1 MRRKVEPKKHHTSV
15 KSIHC
20 CFRSLSR
27 HLYLLWLFCIF
38 LWTFSVF
45 YLFHLSGS
53 LECLFCYSHFSIFS
67 LWLLSNSFY
76 YGRYTVLWSFSFCGP
91 FYLFLFIFC
100 IFVVLFHLCCHFI
113 CPYGNS
119 AFLLHKF
126 FVVNLPKFVI
136 IWCLFVLWSFFAFL
150 WSFFISVF

>member
-1 MRRKVEPKKHHTSV
+1 MRRTVEPKKHHTSV
-15 KSIHC
+15 KSICC

-27 HLYLLWLFCIF
+27 HLLWLFCIF

-53 LECLFCYSHFSIFS
+53 LECLFASACSHFVSCYSHFSIFS
-67 LWLLSNSFY
+67 LWLLSNSFC
-76 YGRYTVLWSFSFCGP
+76 YGPYTVLWSFSFCGP

-113 CPYGNS
+113 CPYSNS

-136 IWCLFVLWSFFAFL
+136 I
-150 WSFFISVF
+150 

>member
-15 KSIHC
+15 KSIRC
-20 CFRSLSR
+20 GFRSLSR

-53 LECLFCYSHFSIFS
+53 LECLFLSSACSHFVSCYSHFSIFS
-67 LWLLSNSFY
+67 LWLLSNSFC
-76 YGRYTVLWSFSFCGP
+76 YGRYTVLWSFSFCGT

-136 IWCLFVLWSFFAFL
+136 I
-150 WSFFISVF
+150 

>member
-15 KSIHC
+15 KSIRC

-38 LWTFSVF
+38 LLTFSVF

-136 IWCLFVLWSFFAFL
+136 I
-150 WSFFISVF
+150 